1 MVLQAALAVWI
12 TILRFMG
19 DLAEPKCQ
27 MVINDGSEK
36 IPVMTKIYETLG
48 KRTYKRE
55 LQELQVEAEVRT
67 SWLTSGT
74 AECSAAAASLQSR
87 KELRSLC
94 ADRTKSFCWLH
105 AVEVKGA

>member
-1 MVLQAALAVWI
+1 MWI

-27 MVINDGSEK
+27 MVIHDGSEK

-67 SWLTSGT
+67 SWVATSGT
-74 AECSAAAASLQSR
+74 ATCSSAAPLQTR
-87 KELRSLC
+87 KELRSLLLPSHC
-94 ADRTKSFCWLH
+94 
-105 AVEVKGA
+105 

>member
-1 MVLQAALAVWI
+1 
-12 TILRFMG
+12 MG

-67 SWLTSGT
+67 SLFTNVLQ
-74 AECSAAAASLQSR
+74 AVASSLWSR
-87 KELRSLC
+87 KELRFLGPN
-94 ADRTKSFCWLH
+94 RRKSFCWLRT
-105 AVEVKGA
+105 VEVKGA

>member
-1 MVLQAALAVWI
+1 
-12 TILRFMG
+12 MG

-67 SWLTSGT
+67 FATSGSVK
-74 AECSAAAASLQSR
+74 CSSSCCVSSPDQ
-87 KELRSLC
+87 EGGQRSDLC
-94 ADRTKSFCWLH
+94 ERSDVLS
-105 AVEVKGA
+105 V